1 MPRDLLTIA
10 DARRLLAAAEPHL
23 DRCTIQAVRQIES
36 DADWVAVRDLA
47 TTSPDLARLAI
58 AESERADSL
67 RAALDAI
74 RRAHDPDG
82 LHTVECAAND
92 EESACDCGLDRAAAD
107 VVAYAYEVLLG
118 RALTTEEIAD
128 AIERGDH
135 ISPDRG
141 EE

>member
-1 MPRDLLTIA
+1 VPREPLTVD
-10 DARRLLAAAEPHL
+10 DARRLLADASAGRDPTGWLEAA
-23 DRCTIQAVRQIES
+23 A
-36 DADWVAVRDLA
+36 
-47 TTSPDLARLAI
+47 PDLARLAI